1 MHAGALLLRELDR
14 RFERIECRRGAY
26 FFPHLPKITEA
37 DELYAIN
44 SGQIRAV
51 RIDYV
56 ARLE

>member
-44 SGQIRAV
+44 SGQIHAV